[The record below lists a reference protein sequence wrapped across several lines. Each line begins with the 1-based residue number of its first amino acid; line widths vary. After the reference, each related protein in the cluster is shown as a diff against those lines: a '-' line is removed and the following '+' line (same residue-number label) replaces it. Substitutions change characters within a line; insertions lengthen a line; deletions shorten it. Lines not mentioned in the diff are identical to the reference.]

1 MGQRESIE
9 FASERWLTIQDVLGL
24 LPEYALQVKN
34 EAPQSIGIQKNAE
47 GQFTQVRFLQSDAA
61 DRVLDLLATHA
72 VEFGIG
78 IPSRSQPP
86 GMKTAILHYISQKD
100 FETDQIS
107 VVEESPF
114 WTETTKASLL
124 LLRGL
129 FAGGVLR
136 YIFGQKRYRV
146 SFGFDRPRTP
156 GTLLAVPYKSN
167 DSPSPQSEI
176 SHPDVVIIL
185 NLLSWYYSGLGDEGL
200 IDVLSH
206 VLRSDQATIHYDDF
220 CNTQLFPGLRYSRKV
235 VDYFLSYLV
244 FPKQLKQFPKKL
256 SASGWDL
263 AVQKAHPTTGFSG
276 TNDTRHMLPLSI
288 EQLDLPTQHHTNAQ
302 VLSYL
307 LMDET
312 LVENLPAR
320 AIESGSDG
328 EHLLSF
334 IHTLNQGI
342 RTSRGDE
349 AVVYFEDEELSVLDR
364 NSRIEPLQTSPYS
377 RMLES
382 CIIYLD
388 ESHTRGTDLR
398 LPQDYRAAL
407 TLGSQVTIDRVT
419 QAAMR
424 MRKLGNGQTVTFIVP
439 EEIRTKTFETTSK
452 KPGVSIEVYDVLAW
466 AIGEA
471 CSDFQISTVHQD
483 LSELVEI
490 GNILPVSD
498 AWQPA
503 FQALRTTRAVAL
515 INLNDFPKDLLV
527 TRDFMNTVLVPS
539 GTSRANFTTDHFQR
553 AVQFVI
559 SVPDPGN
566 SDTISNLMII
576 SPYEANSLMT
586 KIRLDAK
593 VTLHVFA
600 ARANISFASLDN
612 LTLYTVGH
620 EYTPGSVSPYP
631 AA

>member
-220 CNTQLFPGLRYSRKV
+220 LFPGLRYSRKV

-320 AIESGSDG
+320 AIESGSD
-328 EHLLSF
+328 
-334 IHTLNQGI
+334 
-342 RTSRGDE
+342 
-349 AVVYFEDEELSVLDR
+349 
-364 NSRIEPLQTSPYS
+364 
-377 RMLES
+377 
-382 CIIYLD
+382 
-388 ESHTRGTDLR
+388 
-398 LPQDYRAAL
+398 DYRAAL

-566 SDTISNLMII
+566 SDTINNLMII